1 MAHIS
6 VCPPPAEQ
14 RRQGKMLRGTVMAA
28 VWRALCVQK
37 GPLEPAGKEQVA
49 PVSTGC
55 DSGTETPWALP

>member
-1 MAHIS
+1 
-6 VCPPPAEQ
+6 
-14 RRQGKMLRGTVMAA
+14 MLRGTVMAA

>member
-1 MAHIS
+1 
-6 VCPPPAEQ
+6 
-14 RRQGKMLRGTVMAA
+14 MLRGTES
-28 VWRALCVQK
+28 WQLHGGLCVCKK